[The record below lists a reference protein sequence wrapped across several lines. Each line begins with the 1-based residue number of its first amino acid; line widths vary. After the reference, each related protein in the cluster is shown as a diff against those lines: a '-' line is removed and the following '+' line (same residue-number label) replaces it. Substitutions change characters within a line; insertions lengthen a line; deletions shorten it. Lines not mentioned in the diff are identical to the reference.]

1 MSESTRRNFLGA
13 AGVAAVSAKSYAAVQ
28 GASDRLRVGVIGCG
42 GMATH
47 HMKKLV
53 AMRDSDN
60 VEIIGVSDVYDK
72 RLDAAAV
79 LTGGKKYKNY
89 LSLLENK
96 NIDYVLIGATEHWH
110 FQMTMDTA
118 DAGKH
123 IYCEK
128 PMTQF
133 AHQAKEVVQRIHG
146 SKILM
151 QVGVQGTSDNSYKT
165 ANRYIKD
172 GALGKVVLAQIDYSR
187 NSRQAPWSYKIDP
200 DARPGENLDWDTWLG
215 SAPKRPWDPER
226 YFRWRNYWDY
236 STGISS
242 DLFIHRVT
250 RIIRSLDLRF
260 PERGVGTGGKFFYKD
275 TPAEVPDTFNI
286 LLDYPEGLT
295 VQLVSSLA
303 NDMRIQHAIRGN
315 KATLLFTR
323 TGFEIK
329 AQRQYR
335 EEVEEIVYEK
345 TGAEDV
351 VPHHQ
356 NLMAAI
362 RTGEV
367 LNCDCNLGYY
377 GVVACEM
384 GTESFRR
391 RKYMAWDEP
400 RQRLIEA

>member
-1 MSESTRRNFLGA
+1 
-13 AGVAAVSAKSYAAVQ
+13 
-28 GASDRLRVGVIGCG
+28 
-42 GMATH
+42 MATH
-47 HMKKLV
+47 HMRKLV
-53 AMRDSDN
+53 AMKDTDN
-60 VEIIGVSDVYDK
+60 VDVIGVCDIYDK
-72 RLDAAAV
+72 RLDAAAA

-89 LSLLENK
+89 NSMLENK
-96 NIDYVLIGATEHWH
+96 DIDYVLVGATEHWH
-110 FQMTMDTA
+110 FQMTMDAA

-165 ANRYIKD
+165 ANKYIKD

-187 NSRQAPWSYKIDP
+187 NSKQPPWSYKIDP

-236 STGISS
+236 STGIAS

-260 PERGVGTGGKFFYKD
+260 PERGVGTGGKFYYTD

-335 EEVEEIVYEK
+335 EEVEEIIYEK

-362 RTGEV
+362 RTGDE

-384 GTESFRR
+384 GTESYRR
-391 RKYMAWDEP
+391 RKYMTWDGP
-400 RQRLIEA
+400 QQRLLEA